1 MLATTKPQAGN
12 VGAKPFLITGLPRSR
27 TAWLSV
33 FMSGAGSICYHE
45 PIGGIREVSDIEA
58 IYKSD
63 YYKFVGIADSGLG
76 FFLDW
81 ILKNIQPRTLIVE
94 RDPAEV
100 IESLARLGLPRTNF
114 TELLSDRLQPFKE
127 HPLVMWVPYEAL
139 NMKRVMQKIY
149 WHLMPGQPFDEER
162 YELLAKMHIETDVE
176 ETLVQ
181 ARKNKKNLDFLLR
194 DIIPLV
200 KTKENPNARNL
211 H

>member
-1 MLATTKPQAGN
+1 MSS
-12 VGAKPFLITGLPRSR
+12 PFLITGLPRSR

-33 FMSGAGSICYHE
+33 FCSGSGSICYHE
-45 PIGGIREVSDIEA
+45 PIGGIREISDLEA
-58 IYKSD
+58 IYQSD
-63 YYKFVGIADSGLG
+63 YYKFDGNADSGLG

-100 IESLARLGLPRTNF
+100 VESLARLGLPRTNF
-114 TELLSDRLQPFKE
+114 PDLLNAALRPFKD

-139 NMKRVMQKIY
+139 NVKRVMQKIY
-149 WHLMPGQPFDEER
+149 WHLMPGQAFDEER
-162 YELLAKMHIETDVE
+162 YDLLAKMRIEPDAEATFA
-176 ETLVQ
+176 L
-181 ARKNKKNLDFLLR
+181 AKKHKKNLDFLLR

-200 KTKENPNARNL
+200 KPRENQNASKL

>member
-1 MLATTKPQAGN
+1 MS
-12 VGAKPFLITGLPRSR
+12 AKPFLVTGLPRSR

-45 PIGGIREVSDIEA
+45 PIGGIREVSDIEE

-94 RDPAEV
+94 RDPSEV
-100 IESLARLGLPRTNF
+100 IESLAKLGLPRTNF
-114 TELLSDRLQPFKE
+114 TELLNDRLQTFKE

-149 WHLMPGQPFDEER
+149 WHLMPGQPFDEAR
-162 YELLAKMHIETDVE
+162 YELLAKMRIEADAE
-176 ETLVQ
+176 AHFAQ
-181 ARKNKKNLDFLLR
+181 AKKNKKNLDFLLR

-200 KTKENPNARNL
+200 KLKEAPSGSRL
-211 H
+211 QH